1 MSNPAL
7 PESVLSAIAR
17 KCGSIVSL
25 SVVWEGAARKLLA
38 SGVNEVDAVA
48 LLEGLRSPRNFDSL
62 VSGIVAGGG
71 SVEGFLKNLRAL
83 VDESSFSL
91 AAWFSA
97 IEVVQ
102 ARLVREGRSASPDS
116 IVGYIQCTAEFGA
129 GVGQGE
135 GLAAIVLS
143 MLDQYG
149 FEGQEGCATSEAG

>member
-1 MSNPAL
+1 MSKTSL
-7 PESVLSAIAR
+7 PETVSSAIAR

-38 SGVNEVDAVA
+38 SGVNEMEVVT
-48 LLEGLRSPRNFDSL
+48 LIEGMRSPRNFDAL
-62 VSGIVAGGG
+62 VTGIVNCGG
-71 SVEGFLKNLRAL
+71 SVQGFLRSLRAL
-83 VDESSFSL
+83 VDESAFSL
-91 AAWFSA
+91 AAWFTA

-102 ARLVREGRSASPDS
+102 ARLVRDARSASPES

-129 GVGQGE
+129 GVGRGE

-149 FEGQEGCATSEAG
+149 FEGQEGCATGEAG